1 MKGRK
6 IYIVADAGKLEAFT
20 NMTKLCESFPVFAYD
35 TLRRHLRQKKYFV
48 KGRYE
53 VWRVII
59 Q

>member
-35 TLRRHLRQKKYFV
+35 SLRRNLRKKNFYV
-48 KGRYE
+48 RGRYE